1 VVALGAAG
9 GGDICMTAPSDPPP
23 MSHADRRRLRWAINR
38 RRQVSPA
45 VESWIV
51 ALARHEGP
59 APVPRPMLDELGR
72 ILAQEGSLGHKGD
85 FPDET
90 GSERSVVVPASLL
103 NAVYQELARLG
114 PVDDTQPSSTPAA
127 GPLEALTSALAGGAV
142 DTGWALSEAARVLDE
157 LTRSGWQLARAPVRP
172 GTTELG

>member
-1 VVALGAAG
+1 
-9 GGDICMTAPSDPPP
+9 MMAPSDPPP
-23 MSHADRRRLRWAINR
+23 MPHADRHRLRWAINR

-59 APVPRPMLDELGR
+59 TQVPRPMLDELGR
-72 ILAQEGSLGHKGD
+72 ILAHEGDIGHEGD

-90 GSERSVVVPASLL
+90 GSERSVVVPAPLL

-114 PVDDTQPSSTPAA
+114 PAGGTRPSSEPAA
-127 GPLEALTSALAGGAV
+127 GPVEALTSALAGSAV
-142 DTGWALSEAARVLDE
+142 ETAWALSEAARVLGE
-157 LTRSGWQLARAPVRP
+157 LTRSGWQLVRAPGGP
-172 GTTELG
+172 GTT

>member
-1 VVALGAAG
+1 
-9 GGDICMTAPSDPPP
+9 MTAPPDPPP

-59 APVPRPMLDELGR
+59 AQVHRPMLDELGR
-72 ILAQEGSLGHKGD
+72 ILAEGD

-90 GSERSVVVPASLL
+90 GLESSVVVPASLL
-103 NAVYQELARLG
+103 NAVFQELARLG
-114 PVDDTQPSSTPAA
+114 PAGDTQPSSAPPA
-127 GPLEALTSALAGGAV
+127 GPVEALTSALAGGAV
-142 DTGWALSEAARVLDE
+142 DTSWARPEAARVLAE
-157 LTRSGWQLARAPVRP
+157 LTRSGWQLVRAPVRP
-172 GTTELG
+172 GTTEPG

>member
-1 VVALGAAG
+1 
-9 GGDICMTAPSDPPP
+9 MTAPSDPPP
-23 MSHADRRRLRWAINR
+23 MSHADRHRWRWAISR
-38 RRQVSPA
+38 RRQVSPT

-59 APVPRPMLDELGR
+59 AQVPRPMLDELGR
-72 ILAQEGSLGHKGD
+72 LLAHEGDLGHKGD

-103 NAVYQELARLG
+103 NAVYQELARLE
-114 PVDDTQPSSTPAA
+114 PVGDTQPSSEPAA
-127 GPLEALTSALAGGAV
+127 GPVEALTSALAGGAV
-142 DTGWALSEAARVLDE
+142 ETGWALSEAARVLGE
-157 LTRSGWQLARAPVRP
+157 LARSGWQLVRAPVGP

>member
-1 VVALGAAG
+1 
-9 GGDICMTAPSDPPP
+9 MTVPPDPPP

-59 APVPRPMLDELGR
+59 AQVPRPMLDELGR
-72 ILAQEGSLGHKGD
+72 ILADEGDSL
-85 FPDET
+85 DET
-90 GSERSVVVPASLL
+90 GSESCVVVPASLL

-114 PVDDTQPSSTPAA
+114 PAGDNRPSSAPPA
-127 GPLEALTSALAGGAV
+127 GPVEALTSALAGGAV
-142 DTGWALSEAARVLDE
+142 DTGWARSEAARVLAE
-157 LTRSGWQLARAPVRP
+157 LTRSGWQLVRAPVRP
-172 GTTELG
+172 GTTEPG

>member
-1 VVALGAAG
+1 
-9 GGDICMTAPSDPPP
+9 MTAPPDPPP

-59 APVPRPMLDELGR
+59 AQVPRPMLDELGR
-72 ILAQEGSLGHKGD
+72 ILAHEGDIGHEGD

-90 GSERSVVVPASLL
+90 GSARSVVVPASLL
-103 NAVYQELARLG
+103 KAVYQELARLG
-114 PVDDTQPSSTPAA
+114 PLVIPDRARRPPPA
-127 GPLEALTSALAGGAV
+127 
-142 DTGWALSEAARVLDE
+142 
-157 LTRSGWQLARAPVRP
+157 RSRR
-172 GTTELG
+172 